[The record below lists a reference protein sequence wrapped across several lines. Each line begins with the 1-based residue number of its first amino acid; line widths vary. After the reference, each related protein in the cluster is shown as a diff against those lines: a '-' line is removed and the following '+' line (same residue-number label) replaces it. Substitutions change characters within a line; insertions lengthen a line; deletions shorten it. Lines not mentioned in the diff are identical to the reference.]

1 MPPAYLIAR
10 IDITDDAAYAKYREQ
25 VPATIAQYG
34 GEYLTRGGRFES
46 LEGEAPPPRT
56 VILKFPSFE
65 QAKAWYDS
73 PEYAGPKAIRQAAS
87 TGDAMLIEG
96 VD

>member
-1 MPPAYLIAR
+1 MPPAYLIAQ
-10 IDITDDAAYAKYREQ
+10 IDITDEETYAKYREQ
-25 VPATIAQYG
+25 VTPTVAQYG

-46 LEGEAPPPRT
+46 LEGTVPPPRT

-73 PEYAGPKAIRQAAS
+73 AEYAGPKAVRQSAS
-87 TGDAMLIEG
+87 TGDVILVEG

>member
-1 MPPAYLIAR
+1 MPAAYLIAQ
-10 IDITDDAAYAKYREQ
+10 IDITDEETYAKYREQ
-25 VPATIAQYG
+25 VPATVAQYG

-46 LEGEAPPPRT
+46 LEGAAPPPRT

-73 PEYAGPKAIRQAAS
+73 DEYAGPKAVRKSAS
-87 TGDAMLIEG
+87 TGNVILVEGIE
-96 VD
+96 

>member
-1 MPPAYLIAR
+1 MPAAYLIAQ
-10 IDITDDAAYAKYREQ
+10 IDITDEETYARYREQ
-25 VPATIAQYG
+25 VPATVAQYG
-34 GEYLTRGGRFES
+34 GEYLTRGGRFDS
-46 LEGEAPPPRT
+46 LEGAAPPPRT

-73 PEYAGPKAIRQAAS
+73 DEYAGPKAVRQSAS
-87 TGDAMLIEG
+87 TGNVILVEG